1 MRKTN
6 STNHINQKAITTD
19 CPITSTMIAIGG
31 RWKIIILWQLKNGS
45 LRYNEIR
52 KAIPLISEK
61 MLIQQLK
68 ELMKGGWVNKK
79 DYKEIPP
86 RTDYS
91 LTQAGK
97 SFIPILESIY
107 HWATANNITTLMQKN
122 GSRAV

>member
-6 STNHINQKAITTD
+6 STNHVNEKAITTD
-19 CPITSTMIAIGG
+19 CPITSTMLAIGG

-52 KAIPLISEK
+52 KTIPNISEK

-68 ELMKGGWVNKK
+68 ELMQSGWVDKR
-79 DYKEIPP
+79 DYNEIPP

-91 LTQAGK
+91 LTKIGK
-97 SFIPILESIY
+97 SFMPILENIY
-107 HWATANNITTLMQKN
+107 AWGNANNIAKPRPKN
-122 GSRAV
+122 GS

>member
-6 STNHINQKAITTD
+6 STNHLNEQAITTN
-19 CPITSTMIAIGG
+19 CPITSTMLAIGG

-52 KAIPLISEK
+52 KAIPNISEK

-68 ELMKGGWVNKK
+68 ELMKSGWVDKR
-79 DYKEIPP
+79 DYNEIPP

-91 LTQAGK
+91 LTTLGK
-97 SFIPILESIY
+97 SFMPILENIY
-107 HWATANNITTLMQKN
+107 DWGTANHMDTSGPDN
-122 GSRAV
+122 GS